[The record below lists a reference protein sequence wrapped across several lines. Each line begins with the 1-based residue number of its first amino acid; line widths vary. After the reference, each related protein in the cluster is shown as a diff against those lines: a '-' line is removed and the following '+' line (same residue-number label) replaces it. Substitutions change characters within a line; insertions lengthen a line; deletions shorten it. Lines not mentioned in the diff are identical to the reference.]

1 MDRFFQS
8 LSLNKPGIVTYSKSA
23 FTQARQKLSPNAFIH
38 LREKQLAYFNAH
50 AAEKRHWK
58 GKRVIGIDG
67 SFLILPNESG
77 LIQEFGTFSNQKQAV
92 SAGARVSIAY
102 DVCNHLILDA
112 AIGHTQNDDEKEMA
126 RAHLAKLDSRTDIL
140 VFDRGY
146 PSLWLMAYLKK
157 EGFDFCFRL
166 STAWKTA
173 HHAVS
178 GESEDIDWA
187 AQKRPSQEYGKL
199 KTYNLPTEVGG
210 LRLVSIKLPN
220 GESEV
225 LLTSLSN
232 RSEYSLL
239 SLKEL
244 YHMRWHT
251 EECYK
256 RMKQVV
262 QIEYF
267 SGRTVHAVKQD
278 FHARIMFLNM
288 ASMIESQS
296 QIVRPEKKSFLRHL
310 RQLNKTQVITK
321 LKDFLIELF
330 YGGDLALYLQKML
343 TQLKDCLDIIRPN
356 RTFKR
361 TWGYQY
367 KRKALMYKGM

>member
-1 MDRFFQS
+1 M
-8 LSLNKPGIVTYSKSA
+8 
-23 FTQARQKLSPNAFIH
+23 
-38 LREKQLAYFNAH
+38 RERQLAYFNKEAS
-50 AAEKRHWK
+50 EKKYWK
-58 GKRVIGIDG
+58 GKRIIGIDG
-67 SFLILPNESG
+67 SFLILPNEAS
-77 LIQEFGTFSNQKQAV
+77 LVNEFGTFSNQKQAV

-112 AIGHTQNDDEKEMA
+112 GIGHTQKDDEKEMA
-126 RAHLAKLDSRTDIL
+126 RAHLSKLNSNTDIL

-146 PSLWLMAYLKK
+146 PSLWLIAYLKK

-173 HHAVS
+173 HAALNGDS
-178 GESEDIDWA
+178 KDIDWV

-199 KTYNLPTEVGG
+199 KTYNLPSQVAG
-210 LRLVSIKLPN
+210 LRLVSIRLPK

-225 LLTSLSN
+225 LLTSLSD
-232 RSEYSLL
+232 RQTYPLS

-256 RMKQVV
+256 RIKQVV

-267 SGRTVHAVKQD
+267 SGRTVHAIKQD
-278 FHARIMFLNM
+278 FHARILLLNI

-296 QIVRPEKKSFLRHL
+296 RIMKKEQQRPLKYSRQI
-310 RQLNKTQVITK
+310 NKTQVITK
-321 LKDFLIELF
+321 LKDFLIDLF
-330 YGGDLALYLQKML
+330 YRPDLSSLLEKML
-343 TQLKDCLDIIRPN
+343 TQLRNCVDVVRPN
-356 RTFKR
+356 RSFKR
-361 TWGYQY
+361 NKGYQY
-367 KRKALMYKGM
+367 KRKALMYKGI

>member
-1 MDRFFQS
+1 M
-8 LSLNKPGIVTYSKSA
+8 
-23 FTQARQKLSPNAFIH
+23 
-38 LREKQLAYFNAH
+38 REKQITYFNTH
-50 AAEKRHWK
+50 ASGKKQWK

-67 SFLILPNESG
+67 SFLILPNEPG
-77 LIQEFGTFSNQKQAV
+77 LVKEFGTFSNQKQAV

-112 AIGHTQNDDEKEMA
+112 TIGHTQQDDEKEMA
-126 RAHLAKLDSRTDIL
+126 RTHLSKLNSSTDIL

-173 HHAVS
+173 HKALEGDS
-178 GESEDIDWA
+178 KDIDWV

-199 KTYNLPTEVGG
+199 KTYNLPSEVAG

-225 LLTSLSN
+225 LLTSLFDRQTYPLS
-232 RSEYSLL
+232 

-244 YHMRWHT
+244 YHMRWRT

-256 RMKQVV
+256 RIKQVV

-267 SGRTVHAVKQD
+267 SGRTVHAIKQD
-278 FHARIMFLNM
+278 FHARILLLNM

-296 QIVRPEKKSFLRHL
+296 RIIKTERKPLKHSRQI
-310 RQLNKTQVITK
+310 NKTQVVTK
-321 LKDFLIELF
+321 LKDFLIDLF
-330 YGGDLALYLQKML
+330 YRRDLSSLLEKML
-343 TQLKDCLDIIRPN
+343 TQLRDCVDIIRPN
-356 RTFKR
+356 RSFRRNK
-361 TWGYQY
+361 GHQY
-367 KRKALMYKGM
+367 KRKALMYKGI